1 MIASTAPTASC
12 RSPIRPF
19 TAQRTKAATWSGNE
33 RASLPQVR
41 VGVHGHRGTLL
52 SQGREHARG
61 NSGEETGESS
71 TVRRGQ
77 RDGRP
82 AAAYAG
88 QGWAG
93 PRLQPL
99 QSDPRRPLS
108 GHEEAGRG
116 RDVLCLSRQ
125 GDLVRGYGGDQG
137 PVAAARVRQELRRAT
152 AARSGTGDA
161 ARSFGRLPDSAPRR
175 IGGRAHLSRDAVS
188 EWRAA
193 LRPGSARRAAGRR
206 PPRRGAGGGG
216 RPP

>member
-12 RSPIRPF
+12 RSPIRPS
-19 TAQRTKAATWSGNE
+19 TARRTKAATWSGNE

-77 RDGRP
+77 RDGRTH
-82 AAAYAG
+82 AASAG

-116 RDVLCLSRQ
+116 RHVLCLSRQ

-137 PVAAARVRQELRRAT
+137 PVAAARVRQE
-152 AARSGTGDA
+152 RSEEHT
-161 ARSFGRLPDSAPRR
+161 SELQSRL
-175 IGGRAHLSRDAVS
+175 HLVCRLLL
-188 EWRAA
+188 EKKK
-193 LRPGSARRAAGRR
+193 PT
-206 PPRRGAGGGG
+206 
-216 RPP
+216 

>member
-52 SQGREHARG
+52 SQGRELARG
-61 NSGEETGESS
+61 NSAKKTGKPS
-71 TVRRGQ
+71 TFRRGQ
-77 RDGRP
+77 RAGRTH
-82 AAAYAG
+82 AASAG

-152 AARSGTGDA
+152 AARSGTADA
-161 ARSFGRLPDSAPRR
+161 APSSVRLPQPATRR
-175 IGGRAHLSRDAVS
+175 IRGRGYLSRSVLPAS
-188 EWRAA
+188 
-193 LRPGSARRAAGRR
+193 R
-206 PPRRGAGGGG
+206 PPRRLAI
-216 RPP
+216 PLP